1 MTIPEAS
8 ADHRREATTLHVVLE
23 GESAKLEEV
32 PAQDIARLIE
42 ATIRSIARAA
52 ESVTGRQPSLGG
64 RRSAAVEE
72 AARLRLVEVRPG
84 SVALVLQ
91 GPEQPDTLDL
101 ELDDERL
108 TERAINRTLDAVEG
122 TLDDVPLGLAS
133 ALAGLGE
140 ELGVGERYETVRFDL
155 GTGSNIVRTCRY
167 DHTARTRLRQI
178 VQEPKPAA
186 SSAVSGTLVEAD
198 FERLT
203 ARLRTPTNRS
213 VKIAFTDENAD
224 SIQHALRKKA
234 EFDGVVTYDP
244 NTQEAQSVEMHSIV
258 HAEQGQLDLESGFWE
273 NYTVRELAAQQ
284 GVAVSRSLNELH
296 AKGLSSDDF
305 DSLFEALGL

>member
-1 MTIPEAS
+1 MTHSEVS
-8 ADHRREATTLHVVLE
+8 ADHRQEATTLHVVLE
-23 GESAKLEEV
+23 GDAARLEEI
-32 PAQDIARLIE
+32 PAQDIARLIDG
-42 ATIRSIARAA
+42 TIRSITRAA
-52 ESVTGRQPSLGG
+52 ELVTGRQPGLGG

-72 AARLRLVEVRPG
+72 ATQLRLVEIRPG

-91 GPEQPDTLDL
+91 GPKQPDTLNL
-101 ELDDERL
+101 EFDDERL
-108 TERAINRTLDAVEG
+108 TERAINQTLDAVEG

-155 GTGSNIVRTCRY
+155 GTGSRIVRTCRF
-167 DHTARTRLRQI
+167 DHTARARLRQI
-178 VQEPKPAA
+178 AQQPKPAA

-213 VKIAFTDENAD
+213 VKIAFTDEKAD
-224 SIQHALRKKA
+224 SIQNALRKKA

-244 NTQEAQSVEMHSIV
+244 NTHEAQSVEMHSIV
-258 HAEQGQLDLESGFWE
+258 HAEQGQLDLESGFWK

-284 GVAVSRSLNELH
+284 GVVVSEAVSELH
-296 AKGLSSDDF
+296 ATGLSSDDF
-305 DSLFEALGL
+305 DSFFEALGL